1 MHWVFTRLLTNS
13 SHVFSNLFHEFFLSL
28 CSWKRKQT
36 SYWFQTIFFLN
47 LPVEKEILQI
57 FVKKSRLVKP
67 PDEFVIILQ
76 FSLMILKMA
85 IKTNRF
91 YICLR
96 SNCHCLELFFYF
108 FEDINLN
115 RQLSFILMNFSSLAC
130 NKNDRN
136 EASTIYLLELL
147 GNVP

>member
-1 MHWVFTRLLTNS
+1 MFSPIYFTNFFSVCAVEKENKLLIGS
-13 SHVFSNLFHEFFLSL
+13 
-28 CSWKRKQT
+28 KQ
-36 SYWFQTIFFLN
+36 FFFLN

-67 PDEFVIILQ
+67 SDEFVIILQ
-76 FSLMILKMA
+76 FSWMILKMA
-85 IKTNRF
+85 VKSGVKTNRLYF
-91 YICLR
+91 CLR

-130 NKNDRN
+130 NKNDWN